1 MHPDFVSAVEMLP
14 MPADA
19 RYDLSRFEG
28 AACAWCGCRPSPV
41 VKLGTR
47 TSVVHGKLEVWH
59 PVGCRRC
66 VRLEAVRV
74 YEVHVRAC
82 ARCSH
87 GEYCPDSLALHKL
100 GQERA

>member
-14 MPADA
+14 MPAGA
-19 RYDLSRFEG
+19 QHDLAKFEG
-28 AACAWCGCRPSPV
+28 LACAWCSAKPSPAL
-41 VKLGTR
+41 KLGPR
-47 TSVVHGKLEVWH
+47 VSPVHGKLERWH

-74 YEVHVRAC
+74 YGTHIRSC

-87 GEYCPDSLALHKL
+87 GEYCLDSRALHSL
-100 GQERA
+100 GQGGE